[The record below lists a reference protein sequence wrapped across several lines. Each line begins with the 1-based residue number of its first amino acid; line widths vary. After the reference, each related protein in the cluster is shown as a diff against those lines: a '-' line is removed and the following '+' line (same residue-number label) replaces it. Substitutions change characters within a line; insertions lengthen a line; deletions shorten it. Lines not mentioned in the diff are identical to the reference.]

1 MSEKKEETKVS
12 RRSYMKYGAAAVVV
26 VAAGAGG
33 AYYYSTMPSPTPP
46 PTATATTSM
55 AVPTTTVAPVT
66 TVPTTVAPATTAAE
80 NIVFTMWQYNVAEV
94 KDNISKFQTANPN
107 ITVTEYDD
115 PWPDWPAV
123 MIKRFTSATPVDVT
137 YDGEDWLAQW
147 AAAGWV
153 VPLEDYWDKYT
164 TNLPFKTYLDDMSPY
179 AKSSMIYNGKVY
191 GLPYYSDMFTFM
203 YNAKMLSDNGLDVPT
218 DWNEVQDVAVKLKQK
233 GVVTYPFQLQMQANN
248 PFDFY
253 VILSA
258 AYGDGAKLFDENYNP
273 LFNDPSSP
281 FYQYLQWLVDGLH
294 KYYTISP
301 DYLQNHE
308 TVVVQRLGAGQG
320 AMTVL
325 AKYNLAAANAPKS
338 SPLAG
343 DFRMALMPGKT
354 HQAYGFAKMYNITK
368 TLVDRGDA
376 ATQAAITFTE
386 YFGGNGPAPKRWAVQ
401 DGLGFGYLS
410 LYNDP
415 DVAAAINTLYGQGA
429 TDIIKQQ
436 SGLAISEGHPVWFGQ
451 WCEYCFSTAIPAA
464 LSQQKSVADAIKDM
478 ADNLNKVKS
487 G

>member
-1 MSEKKEETKVS
+1 MSDKKEEAKNVS
-12 RRSYMKYGAAAVVV
+12 RRRFLKYGAAAAV
-26 VAAGAGG
+26 VAAVAAGG
-33 AYYYSTMPSPTPP
+33 AYYALTPP
-46 PTATATTSM
+46 PATPTAPSTTTATAM
-55 AVPTTTVAPVT
+55 ASSSATQA
-66 TVPTTVAPATTAAE
+66 AATTPSQAGPT
-80 NIVFTMWQYNVAEV
+80 NTVFTMWQYNVAEV
-94 KDNISKFQTANPN
+94 KDNISKFMTLHPN
-107 ITVTEYDD
+107 ISVTEYDD
-115 PWPDWPAV
+115 PWPNWPAV
-123 MIKRFTSATPVDVT
+123 MIKRFTSNTPVDVT

-147 AAAGWV
+147 ASAGWV
-153 VPLEDYWDKYT
+153 VPLEDYWDKYVT
-164 TNLPFKTYLDDMSPY
+164 QSPFKAYVDDMAPY
-179 AKSSMIYNGKVY
+179 AKSSMTYNGKIY

-218 DWNEVQDVAVKLKQK
+218 DWNAVEQVAIKLKQK
-233 GVVTYPFQLQMQANN
+233 GVMQYPFQLQMQANN

-258 AYGDGAKLFDENYNP
+258 SYGDGARLFDESYNP

-294 KYYTISP
+294 KTQIISP

-338 SPLAG
+338 SSLAG
-343 DFRMALMPGKT
+343 NFRMAPMPGKT
-354 HQAYGFAKMYNITK
+354 HEAYGFAKMYNVTK
-368 TLVDRGDA
+368 SNIDRGPT
-376 ATQAAITFTE
+376 ATQAAITFIE
-386 YFGGNGPAPKRWAVQ
+386 YFGGSGPVPKRWAVQ

-410 LYNDP
+410 LYGDP
-415 DVAAAINTLYGQGA
+415 DVQAAINTLYGPGA

-451 WCEYCFSTAIPAA
+451 WMQYCFSTAIPQA
-464 LSQQKSVADAIKDM
+464 LSQQKSVADAVKDM
-478 ADNLNKVKS
+478 ADNLKSVKS